1 MNTDTPEYKK
11 SSQVRRYNFMATMTL
26 DYATKNNITM
36 TTLINR
42 IKQKYSDDQVQ
53 WAIIKHDKDIGSEH
67 YHIGLH
73 FSEGRSLRSVAK
85 VLQIK
90 PNFIQ
95 YWDNRVYNLWGYLP
109 HITSDAQDEKYNYI
123 DYLDEPD
130 HFISNIPN
138 FKNMVLNDHKIKH
151 RNIKKGELDNLIK
164 GILHGSISERDLLTE
179 DLIEY
184 YQQNYDKVRRALT
197 LRQKSLILNPPA
209 CKTLYI
215 CGASGLG
222 KSSLAKRIAHDK
234 YDNSYCFSSGAND
247 PLQDYVDEKCFIID
261 DFRPTDY
268 DFNAL
273 LAILD
278 PNIRTR
284 SHKARYIN
292 KVLACEQIIIT
303 SIMPIDSVIA
313 YYHSINPNEDMKQ
326 LRRRIQTIF
335 TLKPNS
341 TYDKP
346 VYSIDA
352 YDELS
357 DSYELISA

>member
-1 MNTDTPEYKK
+1 MNTDTQEYKK
-11 SSQVRRYNFMATMTL
+11 SSHVRRYNFMATMTL
-26 DYATKNNITM
+26 EYATKNNITM
-36 TTLINR
+36 TTLANR
-42 IKQKYSDDQVQ
+42 IKQKYSDEQLQ

-73 FSEGRSLRSVAK
+73 FCEARSLTSVAK
-85 VLQIK
+85 MLQIE
-90 PNFIQ
+90 PNFLQ
-95 YWDNRVYNLWGYLP
+95 LWDKRVYNLWGYLP
-109 HITSDAQDEKYNYI
+109 HITSDASGEKFNYI
-123 DYLDEPD
+123 DYLDDPD
-130 HFISNIPN
+130 HFTSNISN
-138 FKNMVLNDHKIKH
+138 FKNIVLDDHKIKH
-151 RNIKKGELDNLIK
+151 NSGQLDHLIK
-164 GILHGSISERDLLTE
+164 GILHGSISERDLLTD

-184 YQQNYDKVRRALT
+184 YQQNYTKVRQALA

-222 KSSLAKRIAHDK
+222 KSSLAKQLANDK

-261 DFRPTDY
+261 DFRPADY

-303 SIMPIDSVIA
+303 SIMPIDNVIA

-335 TLKPNS
+335 TLKPTS
-341 TYDKP
+341 TYDNP
-346 VYSIDA
+346 QYSIDT
-352 YDELS
+352 YDEIT
-357 DSYELISA
+357 DSYELLGS

>member
-1 MNTDTPEYKK
+1 MNTGTLDYKK

-36 TTLINR
+36 TTLANR
-42 IKQKYSDDQVQ
+42 IKQKYSDEQLQ
-53 WAIIKHDKDIGSEH
+53 WAIIKHDKDLGSEH

-73 FSEGRSLRSVAK
+73 FSEGRTLCSVAK
-85 VLQIK
+85 VLKIQ

-95 YWDNRVYNLWGYLP
+95 LWDQRVKNLWGYLP
-109 HITSDAQDEKYNYI
+109 HITTDAKGEKFNYI
-123 DYLDEPD
+123 DYLDDPD

-138 FKNMVLNDHKIKH
+138 FKNIVLNDHKIKH
-151 RNIKKGELDNLIK
+151 NSGELDYLIK
-164 GILHGSISERDLLTE
+164 GILHGTISERDLLTD

-184 YQQNYDKVRRALT
+184 YQQNYTKVRQALA

-222 KSSLAKRIAHDK
+222 KSSLAKCIAHDN
-234 YDNSYCFSSGAND
+234 YDNSYCFSSSPND
-247 PLQDYVDEKCFIID
+247 PLQDYLDEKCFIID
-261 DFRPTDY
+261 DFRPADY

-292 KVLACEQIIIT
+292 KVLACELIIIT

-313 YYHSINPNEDMKQ
+313 YYYSINPDEDMKQ
-326 LRRRIQTIF
+326 LRRRIQTIY
-335 TLKPNS
+335 TLKPTS

-346 VYSIDA
+346 IYSIDS
-352 YDELS
+352 YDEIT
-357 DSYELISA
+357 DSYELICS